1 MWNNA
6 GLRLNSERGLFS
18 FVIVKPDRPSYYSAH
33 HVTDQSVRKQW
44 KLIWERRGHG
54 AMFPY
59 WFLVLV
65 FGGLAISPWT
75 TRPKLRFSL
84 RTLLIATTLVAVAL
98 GLIVWAVR

>member
-1 MWNNA
+1 M
-6 GLRLNSERGLFS
+6 
-18 FVIVKPDRPSYYSAH
+18 
-33 HVTDQSVRKQW
+33 RKQW
-44 KLIWERRGHG
+44 KLIWERRRHG

-84 RTLLIATTLVAVAL
+84 RTLLIATTLVAVVL
-98 GLIVWAVR
+98 GMIVWMSERVNGPRMDDQRTDRAGWRK